1 MAIGG
6 FKENDKGEIIMAAP
20 LIGAGIALVRF
31 GPAIMRIAKKE
42 LGNWV
47 KKGAKEIKKPTIS
60 QKKESIVPSQLGK
73 EVKKPKGYKDIK
85 QKEGKTG
92 RFKVKPE
99 SGSSPEDVR
108 NTAKTRGWKAKSY
121 DERPSLD
128 PKKDIKMFDDFA
140 NYSHGGSTK
149 KGKQRGMGKALRG
162 GGAVTR
168 S

>member
-1 MAIGG
+1 MAG
-6 FKENDKGEIIMAAP
+6 P
-20 LIGAGIALVRF
+20 LALA
-31 GPAIMRIAKKE
+31 PAIVA
-42 LGNWV
+42 LGNV
-47 KKGAKEIKKPTIS
+47 LLRVAQKEVPSLLKAGAKLIKKPTIS
-60 QKKESIVPSQLGK
+60 QRKESIVPSQLGK
-73 EVKKPKGYKDIK
+73 KVKKPKGYKDIK

-108 NTAKTRGWKAKSY
+108 NTAKSRGWKAKSY

>member
-1 MAIGG
+1 
-6 FKENDKGEIIMAAP
+6 MAAP

-73 EVKKPKGYKDIK
+73 EVRKPKGYKDVK
-85 QKEGKTG
+85 QKEPKLE
-92 RFKVKPE
+92 RFKRKPE
-99 SGSSPEDVR
+99 VGSSPADVKT
-108 NTAKTRGWKAKSY
+108 TAQSRRWKEKGY
-121 DERPSLD
+121 DERPALD
-128 PKKDIKMFDDFA
+128 PKKDIRMHEDFA

-149 KGKQRGMGKALRG
+149 RGKQRGMGKALRG

-168 S
+168 N